1 MRIIVVGATGTI
13 GSPLAAA
20 LAERHEVVRVGN
32 RSGDFQ
38 LDATDP
44 GSVERLFRDAGPF
57 DALVSLVGGARFK
70 PVGELT
76 EEDFEFSFRHK
87 LMGQINLVR
96 AGLPH
101 VRDGGS
107 FTLTSG
113 VLSQEPM
120 PGSSAITLVNRG
132 LEGFAFAA
140 ALEMPRGVRINVVSP
155 PWVTET
161 LEELG
166 WDTSIG
172 LPAARV
178 APAYIE
184 CVEGNRNGE
193 TLDARDF
200 AGSIRRIAAL
210 TPSRPGSPGS

>member
-13 GSPLAAA
+13 GRPLADA
-20 LAERHEVVRVGN
+20 LAVRHEVVRVGN
-32 RSGDFQ
+32 RGGDFQ
-38 LDATDP
+38 VDATDK
-44 GSVERLFRDAGPF
+44 GSIVRLFRDAGPF
-57 DALVSLVGGARFK
+57 DALISLMGGAAFK
-70 PVGELT
+70 PVAELRD
-76 EEDFEFSFRHK
+76 EDFEFSFRNK

-101 VRDGGS
+101 VHDGGS

-113 VLSQEPM
+113 VLSEEPM

-132 LEGFAFAA
+132 VEGWALAA

-178 APAYIE
+178 APAYVE
-184 CVEGNRNGE
+184 CVEGSRNGE
-193 TLDARDF
+193 TLDARRF
-200 AGSIRRIAAL
+200 G
-210 TPSRPGSPGS
+210 